1 MGLLFLSDEFDYFLA
16 VVEEITQAVKDLCFR
31 EIKGICNLQNGF
43 AAQVEGS
50 NVAYRDAQAVN
61 DRLPAA
67 HGLALNNVGM
77 FGFK

>member
-1 MGLLFLSDEFDYFLA
+1 MGLLFLRDEIDYFLA
-16 VVEEITQAVKDLCFR
+16 VVEEITQAVKHLCIR
-31 EIKGICNLQNGF
+31 EVKGIGNFQNGF

-50 NVAYRDAQAVN
+50 NVAHCDAQTVD